1 MNEYFAFT
9 TQEGETVRLPFPADL
24 PLDERDAYMAAQIAA
39 YAPPAETPDVADPLP
54 SDEE

>member
-9 TQEGETVRLPFPADL
+9 TDTGDVIRLPFPADL
-24 PLDERDAYMAAQIAA
+24 PFDEREAFMAQAIAA
-39 YAPPAETPDVADPLP
+39 HETPAP